1 MLHIKHHHKAFFLQ
15 PCWNKWCYYYNNFIG
30 LYLFG
35 NEKDLWL
42 LEPSTQ
48 ADFTAF
54 CSCSDLMELLELL
67 NTPFPSR
74 GGHAGQKEQLGG
86 TGHLH
91 AALQRTE
98 HWFHCLNCRDFVST
112 ISLADLQVCFWTKT
126 GLNECMQAGTRC
138 TCWCFLCWDVG
149 WKESKYQTREIRT
162 DYVSIYWDR
171 LMYMCVHAFSQ
182 ALMINF
188 KKARQTTVKYGGF
201 TADFKN

>member
-1 MLHIKHHHKAFFLQ
+1 MEIFIVHMLHIKHHHKAFFLQ

-98 HWFHCLNCRDFVST
+98 HWFHCLHCRDFVST
-112 ISLADLQVCFWTKT
+112 ISLADLQVCFWTKI
-126 GLNECMQAGTRC
+126 GLNECVQAGTQC
-138 TCWCFLCWDVG
+138 TCWCFSLLGCRLEG
-149 WKESKYQTREIRT
+149 EQ
-162 DYVSIYWDR
+162 VSD
-171 LMYMCVHAFSQ
+171 
-182 ALMINF
+182 
-188 KKARQTTVKYGGF
+188 
-201 TADFKN
+201 